1 MMQTEERRD
10 TAPEGAAAE
19 AVPSQRRCIVT
30 REPAE
35 KAALIRFVPGP
46 DGDVVPDLAERLP
59 GHGYWVRADRA
70 TLAEAVKKN
79 AFAKAMRAP
88 VKPAADLPD
97 RVAALLERQILDL
110 LGLARRS
117 GQLVAGYEKVETWL
131 DTGKA
136 ALLIEASDAGA
147 DGRSKLA
154 RRTHTGVEIWA
165 PLTGAA
171 LGRAVG
177 RDHAVHIAVSPGG
190 LAQRLKTALRR
201 QQGFA
206 AQGSVA
212 QGLVVRPSGTNT
224 DASQPMCEQIASE
237 QTISDERN

>member
-1 MMQTEERRD
+1 MTQAEERRD
-10 TAPEGAAAE
+10 VAPEGAAAE
-19 AVPSQRRCIVT
+19 SASPQRRCIVT
-30 REPAE
+30 RTPAE
-35 KAALIRFVPGP
+35 KAELIRFVLGP

-70 TLAEAVKKN
+70 TLTEAVKKN

-97 RVAALLERQILDL
+97 RVAALVERQVVDL
-110 LGLARRS
+110 LGLARR
-117 GQLVAGYEKVETWL
+117 GGKLVAGYEKVDGWL
-131 DTGKA
+131 RTGRA

-154 RRTHTGVEIWA
+154 RHTHPGVEIWS

-206 AQGSVA
+206 D
-212 QGLVVRPSGTNT
+212 RPSGPKTG
-224 DASQPMCEQIASE
+224 AS
-237 QTISDERN
+237 QTISDKRN

>member
-1 MMQTEERRD
+1 MMQAEDRRD
-10 TAPEGAAAE
+10 AAPEGAAAE
-19 AVPSQRRCIVT
+19 SVPSQRRCIVT

-35 KAALIRFVPGP
+35 KAELIRFVPGP

-70 TLAEAVKKN
+70 TLAQAVKKN

-88 VKPAADLPD
+88 VKPAADLPE
-97 RVAALLERQILDL
+97 RLAALLERQIVDL

-131 DTGKA
+131 KAGKV
-136 ALLIEASDAGA
+136 ALLIEAADAGA

-154 RRTHTGVEIWA
+154 RRTLPGVEIWA

-201 QQGFA
+201 QQGF
-206 AQGSVA
+206 VA
-212 QGLVVRPSGTNT
+212 RPNGPNT
-224 DASQPMCEQIASE
+224 DASQPMCEQIASD